1 MKIYVD
7 KLTNFNIGHGEE
19 AEFAIQNTLAR
30 LFNLRRG
37 PMTFGYAS
45 NYDFMLN
52 NTSIELKI
60 SSKVSGT
67 LELGRADGGLSGI
80 SVTTADVYLFL
91 NPSGEGVGKL
101 RAIRTAELKQT
112 LNSISANNCTLTKTV
127 GNKVGSMLTF
137 INFKDYNDI
146 MLAEF
151 DCYPENGTTVF
162 DTDTVRTN
170 QYARKFVNQLIK

>member
-7 KLTNFNIGHGEE
+7 KLTNFAIGHGEE

-37 PMTFGYAS
+37 AMTFGYES
-45 NYDFMLN
+45 KYDFILN
-52 NTSIELKI
+52 NTTIELKI
-60 SSKVSGT
+60 SSKVNGT
-67 LELGRADGGLSGI
+67 LELGRANGNISGLS
-80 SVTTADVYLFL
+80 STSADVYLFL
-91 NPSGEGVGKL
+91 NPSGKGVGKL
-101 RAIRTAELKQT
+101 RAIKTSELIQT
-112 LNSISANNCTLTKTV
+112 LNTVSADKCTLTKTD

-162 DTDTVRTN
+162 DTDTARTTKYAINFVR
-170 QYARKFVNQLIK
+170 QLIK